1 MVSVVGRA
9 ALWVGVETGRLGD
22 GEASVAPSD
31 DVTEGLGAEDAG
43 ATAQEV
49 RPNAPN
55 TTKAAQPARN
65 EITPATY
72 PTSSDSLASAEHC
85 TATQGCASQLIENVT
100 SPLGRTL
107 GRVETGRRARFAPPG
122 P

>member
-72 PTSSDSLASAEHC
+72 PISRDSLACAEHTRQL
-85 TATQGCASQLIENVT
+85 TAA
-100 SPLGRTL
+100 
-107 GRVETGRRARFAPPG
+107 RVS
-122 P
+122 